1 MTVTP
6 SKKILIVEDERPIA
20 RALQLKLKN
29 SGFEPESV
37 FNGEGALAL
46 MQEKAF
52 DLVLL
57 DLMMP
62 KVGGFAVLEELRKRG
77 DTTPVIII
85 SNLNQPEDIKKAKEI
100 GAVDF
105 FIKSDT
111 PLANIVDNVKK
122 NLDL

>member
-85 SNLNQPEDIKKAKEI
+85 SNLNQPEDIKKAKEM